1 MYLVML
7 YRMSFYLLKKKK
19 KTLNVDYN
27 SYEWDVRITRTSLI
41 ATPK

>member
-19 KTLNVDYN
+19 TLNVDYS
-27 SYEWDVRITRTSLI
+27 SYEWDVRVTRKSLI